1 MKRIFVFML
10 LFLTAL
16 CNANSVSG
24 KVVKVKDG
32 DTIVVLNNQ
41 LTMVTIRLAGVDAPE
56 KKQDFGVVAKQ
67 FVSDQVF
74 GKTVIFKE
82 VSKDRYGR
90 TVAFVFY
97 ENKNLSQE
105 LLKVGLAWHYL
116 KYEKSK
122 YLQELETTARNSKVG
137 LWSLP
142 NPVAPWEFRVKK

>member
-1 MKRIFVFML
+1 ML
-10 LFLTAL
+10 LLVTAF
-16 CNANSVSG
+16 CSAEGITG

-32 DTIVVLNNQ
+32 DTIVVLDGTM
-41 LTMVTIRLAGVDAPE
+41 TMVTVRLAGVDAPE

-97 ENKNLSQE
+97 ENKNLSEE
-105 LLKVGLAWHYL
+105 LLKVGLAWHYVL
-116 KYEKSK
+116 YSKSK
-122 YLQELETTARNSKVG
+122 YLQELETTARNFNVG